1 MTAHSS
7 WVKAPAA
14 AGILLF
20 NVVFH
25 DIVPLVC
32 QALDY
37 NVRKINTAFF
47 VGGFLPLLAYI
58 LWIAVALGSSTA
70 AAGNNC
76 MILT

>member
-20 NVVFH
+20 NMVFH

-47 VGGFLPLLAYI
+47 FGGFIPLCAYV
-58 LWIAVALGSSTA
+58 LWIACALGNSAVAVGTPRPHP
-70 AAGNNC
+70 
-76 MILT
+76 